1 MVAISQVGVLE
12 RGSNVPITCNLT
24 ERGSQDT
31 DLLDISLTKNGVLK
45 HKVNVSDDPL
55 NSTIL
60 LGPVVLENVG
70 VDDGGAYAC
79 LLNVKLKNE
88 RPYKLTDSTLV
99 RSRCI
104 LLIFV
109 LCFVV
114 VVVVFFFGGGARA
127 MFLVVSRV
135 WYMIAV

>member
-1 MVAISQVGVLE
+1 MAISQVGVLE
-12 RGSNVPITCNLT
+12 RGSNVPIFCNLT
-24 ERGSQDT
+24 ERGSQRDT
-31 DLLDISLTKNGVLK
+31 DLLDISLTKKGVLK

-79 LLNVKLKNE
+79 LLNMKLKNK
-88 RPYKLTDSTLV
+88 RPYRVTDSTLV

-104 LLIFV
+104 LLTFV
-109 LCFVV
+109 LLL
-114 VVVVFFFGGGARA
+114 FFLGGGGGGGE
-127 MFLVVSRV
+127 SG
-135 WYMIAV
+135 